1 VYKFVILW
9 FLGEVM
15 EENITLIN
23 KEYTHI
29 NPISL
34 GSEICEK
41 SHHYGPAVRPYWL
54 LHFVVSGKG
63 IFQIKDREYELSAEE
78 IFVIPPFVETYYEA
92 DEKDPW
98 EYIWVGFTVNGN
110 LPTKLS
116 DTISCPQAS
125 YIFKSMLKAEQMTLG
140 RTEYICAKIWELF
153 SAIMEKK
160 ETKIDYIENA
170 LNIIHSEYMQDV
182 TIQEIADRL
191 NLDRTYFSHLFKAKM
206 GMSPKKYLLNY
217 RMELAA
223 DLIANHG
230 QSISTT
236 AVSVGYNDIYI
247 FSKMFKQHF
256 GVAPSQYKTK
266 QDE

>member
-1 VYKFVILW
+1 
-9 FLGEVM
+9 M

-23 KEYTHI
+23 KEFVHL
-29 NPISL
+29 NPLIL

-63 IFQIKDREYELSAEE
+63 IFQIRGKEYALSSEE

-92 DEKDPW
+92 DANDPW
-98 EYIWVGFTVNGN
+98 EYIWVGFTVNGD
-110 LPTKLS
+110 LPVKLQ
-116 DTISCPQAS
+116 DVVSCPKAG
-125 YIFKSMLKAEQMTLG
+125 YIFKSMKKAEGMSVG
-140 RTEYICAKIWELF
+140 RTEYVCAKIWELF
-153 SAIMEKK
+153 SAILEKK
-160 ETKIDYIENA
+160 ERKIDYIENA
-170 LNIIHSEYMQDV
+170 LNIIHSEYMQGV
-182 TIQEIADRL
+182 TVQEIADRL
-191 NLDRTYFSHLFKAKM
+191 NLERTYFSHLFKEKM
-206 GMSPKKYLLNY
+206 GMSPKKYLLSY

-230 QSISTT
+230 QSVSTT

-256 GVAPSQYKTK
+256 GVAPSQYKSKLLQTL
-266 QDE
+266 QQ